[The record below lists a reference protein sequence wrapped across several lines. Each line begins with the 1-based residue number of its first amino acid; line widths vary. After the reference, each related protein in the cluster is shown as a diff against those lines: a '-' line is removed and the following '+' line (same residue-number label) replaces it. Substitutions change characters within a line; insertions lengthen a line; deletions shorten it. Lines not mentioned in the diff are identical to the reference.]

1 MANNKPTA
9 ELMAEA
15 RQEMLSAQRFKTELT
30 KQYTAEERVPMYLS
44 PMYRS
49 YFGKVMTV
57 AINGIKIYFK
67 VDGSV
72 QNIPTSFA
80 DEITRRRMCVDSA
93 LTKQGR
99 MADIGS
105 NVESAPGELK
115 LF

>member
-1 MANNKPTA
+1 MANKPTA
-9 ELMAEA
+9 EIMAEA
-15 RQEMLSAQRFKTELT
+15 RTEMLSAQRFKEELR
-30 KQYTAEERVPMYLS
+30 KQYAAEEKVPMYLS
-44 PMYRS
+44 PMYRD
-49 YFGKVMTV
+49 YFGKVMKV
-57 AINGIKIYFK
+57 SINGVMIYFK

-72 QNIPTSFA
+72 QNIPQSFA